1 MRAPR
6 YSLRVPLRY
15 RPLGEATW
23 TDGTT
28 ENISRTGILV
38 RSSRLLPP
46 NTSLEIQFFL
56 SSHERVAC
64 NGTVVRTAGEPGEGE
79 GAGLGA
85 TIVPGRM
92 ALD

>member
-28 ENISRTGILV
+28 ENISRTGVLV
-38 RSSRLLPP
+38 RSGRQLPL

-56 SSHERVAC
+56 SSYERVAC
-64 NGTVVRTAGEPGEGE
+64 SGTVVRTAVELGE

-85 TIVPGRM
+85 TIVPGRV